1 MTGPS
6 EFYLSED
13 ELRARFEERVKEF
26 VFGGYQPGTQ
36 LTLVLLGGQPAAGK
50 SQAMAA
56 TAQRHA
62 GRLVPLTGDELRPL
76 HPRYRELLDADAQ
89 TRETATAQASGAW
102 VRMSIEHA
110 LHEGYSLLLEGV
122 FRDPAMTI
130 GTAVQFAQSRFD
142 VEVVALAVRAERS
155 RLDALDRFLDGGRWT
170 PPDLQNL
177 AYTMVPETVAAAEAS
192 PAVRRIAITNRSA
205 ADLYINERGPEGRWK
220 SEPTAVRALEAERA
234 RPFPSQEAVGWLVKY
249 RSVAVEMGA
258 RGEVNDASRPVL
270 RQLAVDAERVAVM
283 ADPDPDSPVRLAHA
297 ATVPLLGLLAEHGD
311 AAAPLPVRLQP
322 NPSFGAEG
330 RAEAVRRIQ
339 LPQAARAAEDELRGA
354 LAAARQRIGGSGAE
368 QPGPRRLD
376 SGAARSRS
384 STTGGRPVRKSGP
397 SVPPSQGGQ
406 PPAPPERRPR
416 RGR

>member
-1 MTGPS
+1 MTDPS
-6 EFYLSED
+6 DFYLSED
-13 ELRARFEERVKEF
+13 ALRARFEERVKDF
-26 VFGGYQPGTQ
+26 VFGGYQSGTQ

-130 GTAVQFAQSRFD
+130 GTAVRFAQSGFD
-142 VEVVALAVRAERS
+142 VEVVALAVREERS

-170 PPDLQNL
+170 PPDLQTL
-177 AYTMVPETVAAAEAS
+177 AYTMVPQTVAAVQDS
-192 PAVRRIAITNRSA
+192 PAVRRIVITNRSA
-205 ADLYINERGPEGRWK
+205 ADLFDNERGPDSRWGA
-220 SEPTAVRALEAERA
+220 EPAAVEALETERA

-249 RSVAVEMGA
+249 RSVVVEMAA

-270 RQLAVDAERVAVM
+270 RQLAADAEHVVVM
-283 ADPDPDSPVRLAHA
+283 ADPDPNTPVRLAHT
-297 ATVPLLGLLAEHGD
+297 ATVPLLGLLTEQTASAG
-311 AAAPLPVRLQP
+311 PLPIRLQH
-322 NPSFGAEG
+322 NPPMSAQGMEEASR
-330 RAEAVRRIQ
+330 RAQ
-339 LPQAARAAEDELRGA
+339 LPQAARAAEDELRSA
-354 LAAARQRIGGSGAE
+354 LASAQNRLDSSGPK
-368 QPGPRRLD
+368 QPGPRRPEP
-376 SGAARSRS
+376 GAARSRS
-384 STTGGRPVRKSGP
+384 TTTGGRPAKKSGP
-397 SVPPSQGGQ
+397 LTPPAQGGQ
-406 PPAPPERRPR
+406 PSTAPERRPR
-416 RGR
+416 QGR